1 MIIQFHRTL
10 SMISLLL
17 SQYPVL
23 CAFETSQVFSTVQSI
38 GFVSP
43 FNSQNILFTIVFT
56 LTLAC
61 LTSFSIIA
69 SCPVPMNLTN
79 GTVMVNRRS
88 VENTATFFCV
98 PGYELVGD
106 ITLTCGNDRKW
117 NSDLPVCTPYISPP
131 IHLSSS
137 TKSTE
142 QSSSNNQFV
151 HTSIHLSISQSIHP
165 SIHSSVHK
173 SIKNRIQRNNKT
185 EISGEGII
193 VICTTIS
200 AEYCSHLSPFFCS
213 IEGILL

>member
-1 MIIQFHRTL
+1 M
-10 SMISLLL
+10 L
-17 SQYPVL
+17 SQYSVS

-38 GFVSP
+38 DFESP
-43 FNSQNILFTIVFT
+43 FNSQNTLFTIVFT

-69 SCPVPMNLTN
+69 FCPVPMNLTN
-79 GTVMVNRRS
+79 GTVMVNRSS

-117 NSDLPVCTPYISPP
+117 NSYLPVCTRYISPP

-142 QSSSNNQFV
+142 QSSKNNQFV
-151 HTSIHLSISQSIHP
+151 YTSIHLSISQSIHP
-165 SIHSSVHK
+165 SMHT
-173 SIKNRIQRNNKT
+173 SIKNHVQQNNKT

-200 AEYCSHLSPFFCS
+200 AV
-213 IEGILL
+213 IAIVGILLTLITIFLFYRRYIIRTKYILSLCI